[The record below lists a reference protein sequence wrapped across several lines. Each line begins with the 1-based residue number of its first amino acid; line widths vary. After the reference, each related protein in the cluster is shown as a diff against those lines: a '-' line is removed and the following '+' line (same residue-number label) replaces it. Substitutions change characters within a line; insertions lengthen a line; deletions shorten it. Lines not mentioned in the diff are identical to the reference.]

1 MRRRRKKTIKMRRRR
16 RRENDKYETREPMS
30 VFQIE
35 YYDIDANLFHRILF
49 MSSRQQVMS

>member
-16 RRENDKYETREPMS
+16 RENDKYETRQPMS

-49 MSSRQQVMS
+49 IHVIKQK

>member
-49 MSSRQQVMS
+49 MSSRQ

>member
-16 RRENDKYETREPMS
+16 RRRENDKYETRQPMS

-49 MSSRQQVMS
+49 MSSRQ